1 MSPPTNA
8 PYATADLPSNGPP
21 GSFTV
26 TLAESLLLI
35 CASRTVRVPASGS
48 APRLLRLQRGD
59 AILLCLL
66 ALGSALLRHLVAPR
80 GAALLEAVAA
90 VHGLVPAGLER
101 EACLAPAV
109 AAGRGEHLAGSAV
122 AAAAAAAAPAAV
134 AAAAATARATRCAVL
149 GAPRGCV
156 LEPARGVELLLAR
169 RPDEFPP
176 TVATGQRLVLEAH
189 FTPRSHA
196 TLNLFAPGGTGS
208 FQAGGREE
216 PDRVAGRSGDSE
228 VREDLADDARE
239 LEAVTRARRREDD
252 VRVVR
257 ERVDHE
263 VRVRAHRVKADLRLA
278 SGAVAE
284 RQALAHPLADTS
296 LVGVVD
302 LPVDGVRVD
311 ARAVM
316 ERGDLEAVGGV
327 VREAVEE
334 PRRLLDDVDRQPR
347 ERVALGA
354 RLEPEEDDALDPE
367 MRRDEGHEP
376 SEPRARGDHQPARVV
391 ASGGRPHADAVRG
404 GLPPLDRLGEAQRR
418 AVPLGLPEMR
428 LDRALR
434 CEPPGL
440 FFMEAHP
447 AVGPL
452 EQWKARAE
460 RRDVE
465 DLVWES
471 LRARARERPAHEL
484 AAWRARVE
492 AAGLRQEG
500 LAAGALELAPEVPR
514 AAEQPNVVG
523 VLEVREPDDPRKP
536 AGR

>member
-21 GSFTV
+21 RSFTV

-35 CASRTVRVPASGS
+35 CSSRTVRVPASGS

-80 GAALLEAVAA
+80 RAALLEAVAA

-101 EACLAPAV
+101 DACLAAAV

-122 AAAAAAAAPAAV
+122 ASAAPTTAVATATAPAPAVAVATAAAT
-134 AAAAATARATRCAVL
+134 TARATRCAVL

-169 RPDEFPP
+169 GPDEFPP
-176 TVATGQRLVLEAH
+176 TVTTGQRLVLEAH
-189 FTPRSHA
+189 FTPRSQA

-216 PDRVAGRSGDSE
+216 PDRVPGRSGDGE
-228 VREDLADDARE
+228 VREDLPDDARE

-257 ERVDHE
+257 DRVDHE

-278 SGAVAE
+278 SGALAE
-284 RQALAHPLADTS
+284 RHALAHPLADAP
-296 LVGVVD
+296 LVGLVD
-302 LPVDGVRVD
+302 VAVDGIGVD

-316 ERGDLEAVGGV
+316 ERRDLETVGDV
-327 VREAVEE
+327 VREPVEE
-334 PRRLLDDVDRQPR
+334 PRRLLDDVDRQLR

-354 RLEPEEDDALDPE
+354 RLEPEKDVALDPE
-367 MRRDEGHEP
+367 MRREEGHEP
-376 SEPRARGDHQPARVV
+376 SEPRTGCDHQALRVV
-391 ASGGRPHADAVRG
+391 ASGGRRHADAVVR
-404 GLPPLDRLGEAQRR
+404 GLPPLDRLA
-418 AVPLGLPEMR
+418 
-428 LDRALR
+428 
-434 CEPPGL
+434 
-440 FFMEAHP
+440 
-447 AVGPL
+447 
-452 EQWKARAE
+452 
-460 RRDVE
+460 
-465 DLVWES
+465 
-471 LRARARERPAHEL
+471 
-484 AAWRARVE
+484 
-492 AAGLRQEG
+492 
-500 LAAGALELAPEVPR
+500 
-514 AAEQPNVVG
+514 
-523 VLEVREPDDPRKP
+523 
-536 AGR
+536 